1 MDGKNRREVDA
12 FVRSAAFAGYLLK
25 PRTARAPGKSENPKE
40 ARGEFV
46 PLAVLAE
53 ELARAIGA
61 KSRVL
66 RLTDRV
72 ADKMWRRHGPG
83 ARKAR
88 GPPAKKCAAKMVC
101 GHPVHFAGGNAPQK
115 RRTLA
120 VLQHS
125 LEKAFGSGV
134 GRKRQPC
141 DAHLPWPQKSERV
154 SAVCRERGNQTAHRR
169 ANWDY
174 CRATDLAMKKLC
186 PTKTPCQALCR
197 KIP

>member
-88 GPPAKKCAAKMVC
+88 DRRRKNVPPKWYADIPSTLQEVTPRKSGERWLFYSIRLKRLLVL
-101 GHPVHFAGGNAPQK
+101 GLDESGNPVMLTYH
-115 RRTLA
+115 
-120 VLQHS
+120 
-125 LEKAFGSGV
+125 
-134 GRKRQPC
+134 GRKNP
-141 DAHLPWPQKSERV
+141 KE
-154 SAVCRERGNQTAHRR
+154 
-169 ANWDY
+169 
-174 CRATDLAMKKLC
+174 
-186 PTKTPCQALCR
+186 
-197 KIP
+197 